1 MWIKGI
7 LFEAFGEMQLRPTG
21 SAPEREKL
29 TGMNLI
35 LSLFPLGPK
44 GTCANPR
51 LPRLLGAEESA
62 GATPAL
68 GGKAVDP
75 RTLRS
80 VREPK
85 GRLWEARGVL
95 PSGQARSP
103 KSRPSWKPQTPCLRG
118 LGASRFILQFKK
130 LASRAVL
137 AGTTDFRGVSL
148 SCSTC
153 RVSVV

>member
-7 LFEAFGEMQLRPTG
+7 LFEGFGEMQLGPTG

-35 LSLFPLGPK
+35 LYLFPLGPK

-68 GGKAVDP
+68 GGIAVDP

-85 GRLWEARGVL
+85 GRLWEARGSSL
-95 PSGQARSP
+95 LGRLGTLKAGPLG
-103 KSRPSWKPQTPCLRG
+103 SRRL
-118 LGASRFILQFKK
+118 
-130 LASRAVL
+130 LA
-137 AGTTDFRGVSL
+137 
-148 SCSTC
+148 
-153 RVSVV
+153 